1 MLRIAVECG
10 QDSSQ
15 CREEICF
22 TFNGHKLKGFA
33 GEPIAAALL
42 ANGIRT
48 LRHHDQ
54 TGNPRGV
61 YCGIGHCYECR
72 VTVDGV
78 PGVRAC
84 LTPLHEGMVVSS
96 GWPQRKAEA
105 DEK

>member
-1 MLRIAVECG
+1 MLRIREKEGKGSCRK
-10 QDSSQ
+10 
-15 CREEICF
+15 REEITF
-22 TFNGHKLKGFA
+22 KFNGRELKGYA

-48 LRHHDQ
+48 LRYHEKS
-54 TGNPRGV
+54 GRSRGM

-84 LTPLHEGMVVSS
+84 LTSLREGMVVSS
-96 GWPQRKAEA
+96 GGRQRKAEA
-105 DEK
+105 DEN